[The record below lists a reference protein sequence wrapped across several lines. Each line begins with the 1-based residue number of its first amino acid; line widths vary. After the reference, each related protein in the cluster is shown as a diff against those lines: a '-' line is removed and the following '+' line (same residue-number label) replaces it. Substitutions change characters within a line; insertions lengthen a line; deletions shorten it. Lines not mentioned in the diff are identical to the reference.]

1 MLKNDTVRTVFIAL
15 AVLLMLHAG
24 THISILFK
32 QSYSTS
38 EIYLPSALSLIFIY
52 WFGPRIVLPLAYL
65 NSAATSYLWG
75 HSIDQWPKWFLYGL
89 PEIVYPLV
97 SWYLF
102 SKLCKGKYWLPD
114 LRNTI
119 LFLSFGIFIPAIC
132 EGIALQSVMLMAG
145 LTTIADYWRNVFGNV
160 LSEFTT
166 TFIVTFPLIYHAT
179 PLLAKWRLVQGSD
192 IDIRSPA
199 TFTRRQIIELS
210 VIFLLLAILMFH
222 FDFSSYWY
230 LYGFISFFVGMRFGF
245 GPVIATNLLIMI
257 IAYFIPRF
265 FLISINTEPEPE
277 ELNNFFV
284 AANCMFVFAVLNSRV
299 ISDLKLTETALKV
312 QYSKLERTNKELDRF
327 IYSVS
332 HDLTAPLKSILGLV
346 KIGRLTNDELELKLY
361 MEKIE
366 KSVLKLEAFIH
377 QAFDYSRNN
386 RLKETREPFNLREL
400 CDEIIENF
408 KLSPEATEIDF
419 QFALKVNEVVHDRSR
434 LKIILNNLI
443 SNAIKYQIQ
452 RPEQKSYIKVSSY
465 SRDSTLYISVEDN
478 GQGIQADQI
487 EKVFQ
492 MFYRGSD
499 RSWGAGLG
507 LYIAKETASALQGHL
522 TLTSAYGTGSTFTV
536 ALPIKTIP

>member
-15 AVLLMLHAG
+15 AMLLMLHAG
-24 THISILFK
+24 TQISILFK

-145 LTTIADYWRNVFGNV
+145 LTEIADYWKNVFGNV

-166 TFIVTFPLIYHAT
+166 TFIVTLPLIYHAT
-179 PLLAKWRLVQGSD
+179 PLLAKWHLIHGSD
-192 IDIRSPA
+192 IDTRSPA
-199 TFTRRQIIELS
+199 NFTHRQIIELA

-245 GPVIATNLLIMI
+245 GPVIATNLFIMI

-327 IYSVS
+327 VYSVS

-346 KIGRLTNDELELKLY
+346 RIGRFTNDEAELKLY
-361 MEKIE
+361 LEKIE
-366 KSVLKLEAFIH
+366 KSVHKLEAFIH
-377 QAFDYSRNN
+377 QAFDYSRNH
-386 RLKETREPFNLREL
+386 RLSVVREPFNITDL
-400 CDEIIENF
+400 CLEIIENL
-408 KLSPEATEIDF
+408 KLTPEAAHIDF
-419 QFALKVNEVVHDRSR
+419 QFDLQQNQIIHDRSR
-434 LKIILNNLI
+434 LKIILNNLV
-443 SNAIKYQIQ
+443 SNAVKYQKQ
-452 RPEQKSYIKVSSY
+452 RSEQRSYIKISSY
-465 SRDSTLYISVEDN
+465 RRDGTLYISVEDN
-478 GQGIQADQI
+478 GQGIMADQVD
-487 EKVFQ
+487 KVFQ

-499 RSWGAGLG
+499 RSWGSGLG
-507 LYIAKETASALQGHL
+507 LYIAKETASTLQGQL
-522 TLTSAYGTGSTFTV
+522 TLTSEHGKGSAFTV
-536 ALPIKTIP
+536 ALPL